1 MSLKEKIQAWW
12 LLRLGNPV
20 VRIGEAGA
28 FRWRFRRFTFE
39 VKTVSGNFKA
49 VWTANESPYAQLLVA
64 QDEDVHAFCEVVYEI
79 SMLLTTEKRF
89 AEDIVKAIER
99 YSKRLEKKAAVE
111 GKKEDELDEEA
122 ALAFEKEVQ
131 EHIELQKRQ
140 RKKAEKEIDRR
151 FESTAQKLREDG
163 KN

>member
-1 MSLKEKIQAWW
+1 MSLKDRIQSWW
-12 LLRLGNPV
+12 LLRVNNPV
-20 VRIGEAGA
+20 VRVGEAGA

-64 QDEDVHAFCEVVYEI
+64 QDEDIHAFCEIVYEI

-99 YSKRLEKKAAVE
+99 YSKRLEKKAAVD
-111 GKKEDELDEEA
+111 GKKEDEMEAAA
-122 ALAFEKEVQ
+122 ALAFEKGVQ
-131 EHIELQKRQ
+131 EHIELPKKQ
-140 RKKAEKEIDRR
+140 RRKAEKEIDRR
-151 FESTAQKLREDG
+151 FESAAQKLRE
-163 KN
+163 